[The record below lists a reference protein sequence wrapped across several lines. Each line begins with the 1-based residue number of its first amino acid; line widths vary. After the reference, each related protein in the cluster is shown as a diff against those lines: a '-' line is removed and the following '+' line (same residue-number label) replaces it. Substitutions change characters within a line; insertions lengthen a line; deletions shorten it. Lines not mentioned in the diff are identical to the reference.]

1 MLSSELEYCLNDAF
15 QRAREE
21 RHEFITVEHLLLA
34 LLDTPQVVEVLRAC
48 GTDLARLRR
57 ELKDFIDD
65 STPRLRGEDDAEVQP
80 TLGFQRVLQRAV
92 FHVQSSG
99 RKEVTPV
106 NVLVAI
112 FGEKQSQAVYLLGLQ
127 DVGRLDVV
135 NFVSHGVPKVQ
146 EAKAEGD
153 EAAVEGERAGG
164 EASPLERFT
173 SNLNA
178 LAEAG
183 KIDPLIGRQ
192 LEIERTVQILCRR
205 RKNNPL
211 FVGEAGV
218 GKTALA
224 EGLARLI
231 VEGKVPDIL
240 KGCTVYALDMGSLI
254 AGTKYRGDFE
264 KRLKGV
270 VAGLKK
276 QPGAIL
282 FIDEI
287 HTVIGAGAASGGVM
301 DASNLIKPVLAN
313 GELRCIGSTTYSEYR
328 GIFEKDH
335 ALARRFQKIDVV
347 EPSIPE
353 TVEIL
358 RGLKSRFEEHHG
370 ITYSDEALRVAVELS
385 AKHIN
390 DRHLPDKAID
400 VIDEAGAY
408 CRLQPEQ
415 TRPKVVDVEL
425 IQTIVAKIAR
435 IPPKNV
441 SASDRD
447 VLRHIERDLKLVI
460 FGQDRAI
467 GALASAIKM
476 ARSGLGDERRP
487 VGSFLFSGPTGVG
500 KTEVTRQLALT
511 MGVELIRFDMSE
523 YMERHTVSRLIGAPP
538 GYVGFDQGG
547 LLTEAITKHPHC
559 VLLFDEIEKAH
570 PEVFNLL
577 LQVMDHGTL
586 TDNNGRKADFRNVTI
601 VMTTNAGAQEASRAS
616 VGFTMQDHSTDAM
629 EVLKKL
635 FSPEFRNRLDAII
648 PFEPLDEL
656 SVARVVDKLI
666 VELEAQLD
674 KNQVT
679 IELDPAAREWVAKR
693 GYDKKMGARPMARVI
708 QEHIKRPLAEEL
720 LFGKL
725 TGGGHVRVEVAA
737 DGNGLV
743 LIPEP
748 LTPELQH
755 LPEVAESGSTARG
768 VMNPGPDGPPPRRDD
783 DVARRGLDELR
794 KLVNDGKLVK
804 DGKLGDPDDGRS
816 SDD

>member
-34 LLDTPQVVEVLRAC
+34 LLDTPTVIETLKAC

-57 ELKDFIDD
+57 ELKEFIEGA
-65 STPRLRGEDDAEVQP
+65 TPRLRGEDDEGTEVQP

-99 RKEVTPV
+99 RKEVTPI

-112 FGEKQSQAVYLLGLQ
+112 FSEKQSQAVYLLGLQ
-127 DVGRLDVV
+127 DVTRLDVV

-146 EAKAEGD
+146 EGTKAEPD
-153 EAAVEGERAGG
+153 ESAAEGERAA
-164 EASPLERFT
+164 ESNPLERFT
-173 SNLNA
+173 TNLNA
-178 LAEAG
+178 QAEAG
-183 KIDPLIGRQ
+183 KIDPLIGRA

-240 KGCTVYALDMGSLI
+240 RQCTIYALDMGSLI

-276 QPGAIL
+276 RPGAIL

-301 DASNLIKPVLAN
+301 DASNLIKPLLAN
-313 GELRCIGSTTYSEYR
+313 GELRCIGSTTYNEFR

-335 ALARRFQKIDVV
+335 ALARRFQKIDVT
-347 EPSIPE
+347 EPSVAE

-358 RGLKSRFEEHHG
+358 RGLKSRFEEHHN
-370 ITYSDEALRVAVELS
+370 IEYADEALRAAAELS

-400 VIDEAGAY
+400 VIDEAGAN
-408 CRLQPEQ
+408 CRLQPEGS
-415 TRPKVVDVEL
+415 RPRVVDVNL
-425 IQTIVAKIAR
+425 IQNIVAKIAR

-447 VLRHIERDLKLVI
+447 VLRNVERDLKLVI

-467 GALASAIKM
+467 AALASAIKM
-476 ARSGLGDERRP
+476 ARSGLADDRRP

-511 MGVELIRFDMSE
+511 LGVELVRFDMSE

-616 VGFTMQDHSTDAM
+616 VGFTLQDHSTDAM
-629 EVLKKL
+629 EVLKKM

-648 PFEPLDEL
+648 QFEPLDEQ

-674 KNQVT
+674 KNDVT
-679 IELDPAAREWVAKR
+679 IELDPAARDWVAVR

-725 TGGGHVRVEVAA
+725 TEGGHVRVEVAA
-737 DGNGLV
+737 DGQSLLLTV
-743 LIPEP
+743 EP
-748 LTPELQH
+748 LKRELEDLRGKGQRE
-755 LPEVAESGSTARG
+755 LARH
-768 VMNPGPDGPPPRRDD
+768 DG
-783 DVARRGLDELR
+783 GEE
-794 KLVNDGKLVK
+794 
-804 DGKLGDPDDGRS
+804 
-816 SDD
+816 